1 MAVFVIISYDKCSD
15 ATVISVP
22 LIERVLKT
30 DVLGGI
36 VTVYESRY

>member
-30 DVLGGI
+30 DVLGI